1 MSQAQSTQSTLI
13 RVICENKNLGIAGR
27 SGHVGCVWHW
37 LKMQFSY
44 YSTNFYYY
52 SAYFLLLF
60 MSLITFFGTI
70 YESHSTNSA
79 SF

>member
-37 LKMQFSY
+37 LKMQFFY
-44 YSTNFYYY
+44 YSTNFCYY
-52 SAYFLLLF
+52 SANFLLPF
-60 MSLITFFGTI
+60 ISLITLFGTT
-70 YESHSTNSA
+70 YESHSTNST